1 VNTGDHLVYVVDDD
15 RSSRQSLEF
24 LLKASGFGVRAFA
37 SAQEFLGFSRPESPG
52 CLVLD
57 VRMPGLTGLDL
68 QEQLVKI
75 GFDLPIIFMTGF
87 GDVPMSVRAM
97 KAGAMEFLIKPFRA
111 VDMVRA
117 VSQAIEHDRLAH
129 AERLERAALNRR
141 YARLTPREQEVM
153 ASVVAGLL
161 NKQIAAELGAAEKT
175 IKAHRGRVMR
185 KMEAASVADLVRS
198 AEKLRPTARSEPKGS
213 AATRPA

>member
-1 VNTGDHLVYVVDDD
+1 VNPSDHLVYVVDDD

-24 LLKASGFGVRAFA
+24 LLKASGFRVQAFT
-37 SAQEFLGFSRPESPG
+37 SAQEFLTFSRPESPG

-68 QEQLVKI
+68 QEELLKI

-97 KAGAMEFLIKPFRA
+97 KAGAKEFLIKPYRAEDMIRA
-111 VDMVRA
+111 VG
-117 VSQAIEHDRLAH
+117 QAIEHDRLAH
-129 AERLERAALNRR
+129 AERLERFALNRR

-175 IKAHRGRVMR
+175 IKAHRGRVMK

-198 AEKLRPTARSEPKGS
+198 AEKLRPHR
-213 AATRPA
+213 